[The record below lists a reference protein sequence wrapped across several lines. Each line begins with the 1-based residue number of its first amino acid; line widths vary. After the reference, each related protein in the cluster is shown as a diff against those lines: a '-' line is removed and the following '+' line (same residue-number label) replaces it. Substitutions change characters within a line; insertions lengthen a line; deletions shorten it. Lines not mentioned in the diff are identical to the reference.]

1 MKDDTAKGRL
11 IVEKTDKDT
20 GAALKGAEFELR
32 DADGKVVET
41 LTTDENGYATSS
53 LLAIGTYKDG
63 KFDKAATYYLVETKA
78 PEGYQLDETKHEVTF
93 TYVDDKTPVI
103 EVIQKV
109 TNGKL
114 PEDTPSVSNPKTG
127 DDTNLWIPALCL
139 ILSTGGLIGMGVAS
153 KRKKKKGGR

>member
-1 MKDDTAKGRL
+1 M
-11 IVEKTDKDT
+11 
-20 GAALKGAEFELR
+20 
-32 DADGKVVET
+32 VET
-41 LTTDENGYATSS
+41 LTTDENGHATSG

-109 TNGKL
+109 TNEKL
-114 PEDTPSVSNPKTG
+114 PEDTPRSEERRVGKECRSRWSPYH
-127 DDTNLWIPALCL
+127 
-139 ILSTGGLIGMGVAS
+139 
-153 KRKKKKGGR
+153 

>member
-1 MKDDTAKGRL
+1 M
-11 IVEKTDKDT
+11 
-20 GAALKGAEFELR
+20 
-32 DADGKVVET
+32 
-41 LTTDENGYATSS
+41 TTDENGHATSG

-63 KFDKAATYYLVETKA
+63 KFDKAAIYYLVETKA
-78 PEGYQLDETKHEVTF
+78 PEGYQMDETKHEVTF

-109 TNGKL
+109 TNEKL

-127 DDTNLWIPALCL
+127 DDTNLWFPALCL

-153 KRKKKKGGR
+153 RRKKKKGGR

>member
-11 IVEKTDKDT
+11 IIEKTDKDT

-41 LTTDENGYATSS
+41 LTTDENGHATSG
-53 LLAIGTYKDG
+53 LLAIGAYKDG
-63 KFDKAATYYLVETKA
+63 KFDKAAIYYLVETKA
-78 PEGYQLDETKHEVTF
+78 PEGYQMDETKHEVTF

-109 TNGKL
+109 TNEKL

-127 DDTNLWIPALCL
+127 DDTNLWFPALCL
-139 ILSTGGLIGMGVAS
+139 IFSTGGLIGMGVAS
-153 KRKKKKGGR
+153 RRKKKKGGR